1 MKNLFNSK
9 KRELIFIIST
19 AITIFACFIFVRGYS
34 PFSEGTDDYFHMYIN
49 DVKVGDFSDEQEA
62 LDLLLEARRNVAS
75 RYAGTAF
82 MDFDYRIESENVL
95 TGDITPRS
103 EALAAAED
111 LMIASLKETL
121 SPSYTVKMGDYM
133 VTLAGETEVV
143 TLLNEAIDRYNPGGR
158 FEVRL
163 VRDTERNFGVL
174 TAEVVDTYNESESD
188 KGPALPESDL
198 QSYLD
203 EQCDIE
209 VETGEEINFQDYET
223 GLISISFVE
232 NIVIAEGY
240 VPASQLTPLEDAI
253 EQVTAENDK
262 PFEHVIAAGDTLS
275 GISLMYDIPIDD
287 ILENNPDKLPN
298 ANATLHLNDTL
309 IITQTQPE
317 LSIEHVERNYV
328 DEDYD
333 AEVIIIPRDDWY
345 TTETNVIQQP
355 SAGHHRAI
363 VDQHFINDTESER
376 EVLIE
381 EVDIEAVP
389 KIMERGTKIPPT
401 YIKPIYGGRISS
413 YFGYRNAPTAGAT
426 TYHRGI
432 DWATPTGTSVMASCG
447 GTVTQAGWSGSY
459 GYMILI
465 THPGGTQTRY
475 AHLSSIGVSV
485 GQTVTQGQVIGRSGN
500 SGRSTG
506 PHLHSEIIMGGS
518 PVNPLNYIT

>member
-1 MKNLFNSK
+1 MLYLGT
-9 KRELIFIIST
+9 RIF
-19 AITIFACFIFVRGYS
+19 
-34 PFSEGTDDYFHMYIN
+34 PFSEGSDDYFHMYIN
-49 DVKVGDFSDEQEA
+49 DVKIGDFSSQGEA
-62 LDLLLEARRNVAS
+62 EALLLEARRNVAAE
-75 RYAGTAF
+75 YAGMAF
-82 MDFDYRIESENVL
+82 MEVETRIEAENVL
-95 TGDITPRS
+95 TGDVTPHE
-103 EALAAAED
+103 EALAAAENVIKKT
-111 LMIASLKETL
+111 LRETL
-121 SPSYTVKMGDYM
+121 APSYTVKMGDYM
-133 VTLAGETEVV
+133 VNLAGKEDVER
-143 TLLNEAIDRYNPGGR
+143 LLNEAIERYNPGGR
-158 FEVRL
+158 FKVRL
-163 VRDTERNFGVL
+163 VRDSERNFGVL
-174 TAEVVDTYNESESD
+174 TAEVYDTYNDRESS
-188 KGPALPESDL
+188 KGPMLPEGGM
-198 QSYLD
+198 QTYLD
-203 EQCDIE
+203 AQCDIE
-209 VETGEEINFQDYET
+209 TDTDEEINFQEFET

-240 VPASQLTPLEDAI
+240 VPASQLTPLEEAI

-262 PFEHVIAAGDTLS
+262 PFEHVVEAGDTLS
-275 GISLMYDIPIDD
+275 GISLLYDKSIDE
-287 ILENNPDKLPN
+287 ILENNPDTLPD
-298 ANATLHLNDTL
+298 ANTTLHLND
-309 IITQTQPE
+309 IIIISQTQPE

-363 VDQHFINDTESER
+363 VDQHFINDKEAER

-381 EVDIEAVP
+381 EVDIEAIP

-447 GTVTQAGWSGSY
+447 GTVTQAGWGGSY
-459 GYMILI
+459 GYTILI

-485 GQTVTQGQVIGRSGN
+485 GQSVTQGQVIGRSGN

-506 PHLHSEIIMGGS
+506 PHLHFEIIMGGS

>member
-1 MKNLFNSK
+1 
-9 KRELIFIIST
+9 
-19 AITIFACFIFVRGYS
+19 
-34 PFSEGTDDYFHMYIN
+34 MYIN
-49 DVKVGDFSDEQEA
+49 DVKVGDFSNEQEA

-133 VTLAGETEVV
+133 VTLAGETEVE

-163 VRDTERNFGVL
+163 VRDSERNFGVL
-174 TAEVVDTYNESESD
+174 TAEVVDSEQYRDSFKSD
-188 KGPALPESDL
+188 ILPEGGL

-203 EQCDIE
+203 AQCDIE
-209 VETGEEINFQDYET
+209 VKTGEEINFQDYET

-240 VPASQLTPLEDAI
+240 VPASQLTPLEEAI
-253 EQVTAENDK
+253 EQVTKENDK
-262 PFEHVIAAGDTLS
+262 PFEHIIQSGDTLS
-275 GISLMYDIPIDD
+275 GISLQYDVSVDEIM
-287 ILENNPDKLPN
+287 ENNPDKLPT

-309 IITQTQPE
+309 IITQTEPE

-363 VDQHFINDTESER
+363 VDQHFVNDKESER

-485 GQTVTQGQVIGRSGN
+485 GQSVTQGQVIGRSGN

-506 PHLHSEIIMGGS
+506 PHLHFEIIMGGT